1 MNTFHPPE
9 SEPTRLDVVLVSF
22 LGISRVQVQKRII
35 AGNITVNGDVSSS
48 AHILVSSKDLIG
60 VAEAVT
66 APHTPPP
73 TPTLTILFE
82 DADVLVVEK
91 ASGTLVHPT
100 GVQNP
105 NESTLMD
112 AVLAHFPPM
121 AGVGGDPLRSGVVHR
136 LDREASGVLIF
147 AKHEKAHAWLKNQF
161 KTRKTEKYYDVLVLG
176 YVKDDSGTITF
187 PIARSANG
195 GRMAARPL
203 SQEGKDAITHY
214 TVVTRYSSSTLLRVQ
229 IETGRTHQIRAHFF
243 ALGHPVAGD
252 TLYTQKNLKQSNTPR
267 LFLHATELHITLPN
281 GELSTFTAPL
291 PQELQDFLAT
301 LKPFPTTTTNVVV

>member
-1 MNTFHPPE
+1 MKTFHPSE
-9 SEPTRLDVVLVSF
+9 SEPTRLDIVLVSF
-22 LGISRVQVQKRII
+22 LGISRAQVQKRII
-35 AGNITVNGDVSSS
+35 AGDIRVNNEVPSS
-48 AHILVSSKDLIG
+48 AHVLVSSKDFIE
-60 VAEAVT
+60 VANATPVAT
-66 APHTPPP
+66 NINPPAP
-73 TPTLTILFE
+73 LTILFE
-82 DADVLVVEK
+82 DADVIVVEK

-100 GVQNP
+100 GVANP

-121 AGVGGDPLRSGVVHR
+121 AGVGGDSLRSGVVHR

-147 AKHEKAHAWLKNQF
+147 AKHEKAHTWLKNQF
-161 KTRKTEKYYDVLVLG
+161 KARKTEKYYDVLVLG

-214 TVVTRYSSSTLLRVQ
+214 KVITRYSSSTLLRVQ

-252 TLYTQKNLKQSNTPR
+252 TLYTQKKLKQSNTPR
-267 LFLHATELHITLPN
+267 LFLHAQELRITLPN
-281 GELSTFTAPL
+281 GELSTFTAAL

>member
-1 MNTFHPPE
+1 MKTFRP
-9 SEPTRLDVVLVSF
+9 SELKPIRLDIVLVSF
-22 LGISRVQVQKRII
+22 LGISRAQVQKRII
-35 AGNITVNGDVSSS
+35 AGDIKVNGEIPSS
-48 AHILVSSKDLIG
+48 AHVSVSSKDLIE
-60 VAEAVT
+60 VADATPVAANINPP
-66 APHTPPP
+66 AP
-73 TPTLTILFE
+73 LTILFE

-91 ASGTLVHPT
+91 ASGILVHPT
-100 GVQNP
+100 GVHNP

-161 KTRKTEKYYDVLVLG
+161 KTRKTEKFYDVLVLG
-176 YVKDDSGTITF
+176 YVKDESGTITF
-187 PIARSANG
+187 PIARSANS

-214 TVVTRYSSSTLLRVQ
+214 KVITRYSSSTLLRVQ

-267 LFLHATELHITLPN
+267 LFLHAQELRITLPN

-291 PQELQDFLAT
+291 PRELQTFLAT
-301 LKPFPTTTTNVVV
+301 LKPFPTTTRNVVL